1 MCEAYVNAML
11 LKPGV
16 DSEVTK
22 HLASASEPS
31 AKPTSQLCLLI
42 KSETSYDTSMSKWG
56 WGHSAPL
63 LKLPCS
69 ALNEICSKPRGSL
82 RETQTKIKGPFFF
95 FFFRRRSHILS
106 SLCSLPCCCCYCCCW
121 AEQGAENCL
130 ARTLQHLTMRV
141 ALVITSTLT
150 QWVEQ
155 YRGQW

>member
-42 KSETSYDTSMSKWG
+42 KSETSYDTCRSGGGGTVPLCWSYHAQRWMKSVPNPEAAQGRLKPKSKG
-56 WGHSAPL
+56 L
-63 LKLPCS
+63 
-69 ALNEICSKPRGSL
+69 
-82 RETQTKIKGPFFF
+82 FFSF
-95 FFFRRRSHILS
+95 FRRRRSHILF
-106 SLCSLPCCCCYCCCW
+106 SLCSLPCCCW

-130 ARTLQHLTMRV
+130 ARTLQHLTIRV
-141 ALVITSTLT
+141 ALAITSTLT
-150 QWVEQ
+150 PWVEQ

>member
-16 DSEVTK
+16 DSAVTK

-42 KSETSYDTSMSKWG
+42 KSETSYDTCRSGGGGTVPLCWSYHAQRWMKSVPNPEAAQGRLKPKSKG
-56 WGHSAPL
+56 L
-63 LKLPCS
+63 
-69 ALNEICSKPRGSL
+69 
-82 RETQTKIKGPFFF
+82 FFSF
-95 FFFRRRSHILS
+95 FRRRRSHILF
-106 SLCSLPCCCCYCCCW
+106 SLCSLPCCCW
-121 AEQGAENCL
+121 AKQGAENCL
-130 ARTLQHLTMRV
+130 ARTLQHLTIRV
-141 ALVITSTLT
+141 ALAITSTLT

>member
-42 KSETSYDTSMSKWG
+42 KSETSYDTCRSGGGGTVPLCWSYHAQRWMKSVPNPEAAQGRLKPKSKG
-56 WGHSAPL
+56 L
-63 LKLPCS
+63 
-69 ALNEICSKPRGSL
+69 
-82 RETQTKIKGPFFF
+82 FFSF
-95 FFFRRRSHILS
+95 FRRRRSHILF
-106 SLCSLPCCCCYCCCW
+106 SLCSLPCCCCCCW

-130 ARTLQHLTMRV
+130 ARTLQHLTIRA
-141 ALVITSTLT
+141 ALAITSTLT